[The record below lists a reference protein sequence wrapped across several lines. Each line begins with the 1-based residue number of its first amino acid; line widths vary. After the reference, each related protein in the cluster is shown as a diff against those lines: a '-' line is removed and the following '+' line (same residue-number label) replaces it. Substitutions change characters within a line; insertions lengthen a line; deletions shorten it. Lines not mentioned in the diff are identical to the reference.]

1 MKFNKLWCLVGR
13 ESATMR
19 RLVLATV
26 VFTFSSVLLTA
37 QDWTSKQF
45 SSTPDAVYKSAVKVI
60 ALHHE
65 IKSKDS
71 ESRVVRFHVGTT
83 AWSWGYNVGLSVEP
97 QSSGTSLVKV
107 GIEKS
112 GGPAFSWGSGKK
124 EILKIFNWMEDD
136 LSTPKPAEPAP
147 KN

>member
-1 MKFNKLWCLVGR
+1 
-13 ESATMR
+13 MR
-19 RLVLATV
+19 KLVLAAMV
-26 VFTFSSVLLTA
+26 ITFSSVLLAA
-37 QDWTSKQF
+37 QDWTSKRF
-45 SSTPDAVYKSAVKVI
+45 ASPPDEVYKSAVKVI

-65 IKSKDS
+65 IKSKDP

-97 QSSGTSLVKV
+97 QSNGTSLVKV

-124 EILKIFNWMEDD
+124 EILKIFRWMEDD
-136 LSTPKPAEPAP
+136 LLIPKPT
-147 KN
+147 

>member
-1 MKFNKLWCLVGR
+1 
-13 ESATMR
+13 MR
-19 RLVLATV
+19 KLVLAAMV
-26 VFTFSSVLLTA
+26 ITFSSVLLTA
-37 QDWTSKQF
+37 QDWTSKRF
-45 SSTPDAVYKSAVKVI
+45 ASPPDEVYKSAVKVI

-65 IKSKDS
+65 IKSKDP

-97 QSSGTSLVKV
+97 QSNGTSLVKV

-124 EILKIFNWMEDD
+124 EILKIFRWMEDD
-136 LSTPKPAEPAP
+136 LLIPKPT
-147 KN
+147 